1 MQIKAELYNPDEHD
15 KYKCLTVKQP
25 YADLLTCSIFR
36 DDNGIGHAAKTIE
49 VRSRNTNYRGELL
62 ICSAAKP
69 DMYGHLCGVTC
80 GFVELVDTKPVVD
93 FSAGDWAATCIPEDK
108 RPKAGYGWIMRN
120 PRRVIEMP
128 IRGQLGFYSLVVP
141 KGDVM
146 EYPRDVVIGEKEFK
160 RMKK

>member
-1 MQIKAELYNPDEHD
+1 MQIDTKLYNPDEHD

-36 DDNGIGHAAKTIE
+36 DSEGVSHAAKTIE

-69 DMYGHLCGVTC
+69 ELYGHLCGVTC
-80 GFVELVDTKPVVD
+80 GFVELYDTKPVEE
-93 FSAGDWAATCIPEDK
+93 FTESDWAATCIPEGK
-108 RPKAGYGWIMRN
+108 RPKAGYGWLMRN

-128 IRGQLGFYSLVVP
+128 MKGQLGFYSLVVP
-141 KGDVM
+141 KGDLT
-146 EYPRDVVIGEKEFK
+146 EYPRYVMIGEREFK
-160 RMKK
+160 KMMK